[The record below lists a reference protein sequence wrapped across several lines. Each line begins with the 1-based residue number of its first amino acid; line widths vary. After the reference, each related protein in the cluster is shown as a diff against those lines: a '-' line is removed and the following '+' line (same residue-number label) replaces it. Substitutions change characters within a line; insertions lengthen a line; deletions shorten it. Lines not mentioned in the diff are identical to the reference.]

1 MWSHR
6 IVASSDPDEFVT
18 LIRPTGADILVTER
32 GSFHGRSVLMDIG
45 RLYLQQRREKLA
57 RVLHVELPRPGI
69 LFLAEPG
76 PSMFLNGVEVGPEH
90 LALFS
95 AGIAFVSRLSGPTCW
110 AGMTLS
116 NDDMQAICPSYFGS
130 RQTWTDSF
138 AIITP
143 PPGALSRLRSL
154 HAMAGALADTSAELF
169 LPLDTESAL
178 EQALVRAM
186 LACIE
191 ATDLSSV
198 PPGVQHQQIIIRRF
212 REMLDVDSLMPLR
225 VPQTSQAIGTSART
239 LRLACQTQFGVS
251 PTQYLLL
258 RRMRLAR
265 RALREADP
273 EVTGVTT
280 VATGLGFWELG
291 RFSVRYRQIFG
302 ESPSTTLRSSGR
314 ADN

>member
-18 LIRPTGADILVTER
+18 SIRLTGADILVTER
-32 GSFHGRSVLMDIG
+32 GSFHVRSVLMDIG
-45 RLYLQQRREKLA
+45 RLYLQRCCEKLA

-76 PSMFLNGVEVGPEH
+76 PSMFVNGVEVGPEH

-95 AGIAFVSRLSGPTCW
+95 AGTAYVSRLSGPTSW
-110 AGMTLS
+110 AGMTL
-116 NDDMQAICPSYFGS
+116 NDDDMQAICTSYSGGG
-130 RQTWTDSF
+130 QTWTDSF
-138 AIITP
+138 AVITP

-154 HAMAGALADTSAELF
+154 HAMAGTLAETSAELF
-169 LPLDTESAL
+169 LPLETESAL
-178 EQALVRAM
+178 EQALVQAM

-191 ATDLSSV
+191 ATDLRSV
-198 PPGVQHQQIIIRRF
+198 SPGVQHQQIIIRRF
-212 REMLDVDSLMPLR
+212 REMLDANSLMPLSM
-225 VPQTSQAIGTSART
+225 PQTGQAIGTSARN
-239 LRLACQTQFGVS
+239 LRLACQTHLGVS

-258 RRMRLAR
+258 RRMQLAR
-265 RALREADP
+265 RALRQADP

>member
-1 MWSHR
+1 M
-6 IVASSDPDEFVT
+6 
-18 LIRPTGADILVTER
+18 G
-32 GSFHGRSVLMDIG
+32 
-45 RLYLQQRREKLA
+45 
-57 RVLHVELPRPGI
+57 
-69 LFLAEPG
+69 
-76 PSMFLNGVEVGPEH
+76 N
-90 LALFS
+90 
-95 AGIAFVSRLSGPTCW
+95 
-110 AGMTLS
+110 
-116 NDDMQAICPSYFGS
+116 
-130 RQTWTDSF
+130 SF
-138 AIITP
+138 AVITP
-143 PPGALSRLRSL
+143 PPGALARLRSL
-154 HAMAGALADTSAELF
+154 HAMAGAVAETSAELF
-169 LPLDTESAL
+169 LPLEAESAL
-178 EQALVRAM
+178 EQALVQAM

-191 ATDLSSV
+191 ATSLSSV
-198 PPGVQHQQIIIRRF
+198 PPGVQHQQIIISRF
-212 REMLDVDSLMPLR
+212 REMLDVPSLMPLR

-239 LRLACQTQFGVS
+239 LRLACQTHLGVC